1 MLRRRLILCLLVT
14 VLVLWCTGAIA
25 LILMRSSVNRFES
38 KFQRNIQTIDAA
50 INLRTLSA
58 NLNSRY
64 LPSLAAANPDMPP
77 DREFYDV
84 IKMQIREK
92 QERIRSQESRD
103 NRWQGAVARLNES
116 LGLYLDG
123 YDGFFNRKIVE
134 ADQRQAFLQLMASN
148 TQQLTEVTNVMLAIA
163 EGWLLMD
170 AGRLGDDS
178 DFNSIVVCLLILSG
192 TIIAVL
198 VYRELL
204 KLLVDPITALERSL
218 GEIRKGNFEM
228 SLPLPPSR
236 HDLAGFVD
244 AFNQMASDLVKWRGQ
259 SDENLKRANIVNRA
273 ILEAIPS
280 PVFVL
285 GDDGRVIQMNP
296 AAESLTE
303 SLGIQGRLPM
313 KIQRKL
319 DDCRANNSHY
329 LPQDPKDAL
338 LFRINEEEHYFL
350 PRIFHFESA
359 EESLSGWALLLHNVS
374 RIRWLDDM
382 KTGLIATVGHEIRT
396 PLTGIRMV
404 LLMLLEER
412 SGQLDKTQK
421 MLITSASGDCERLLG
436 TVNGLLDLAIAES
449 GAIHLSRVPIG
460 LKVHAENATLRFHD
474 QAAEKS
480 LVIRLEGTDNRFP
493 KVLADPERLDEVLNN
508 LLSNAITHSP
518 EGSEI
523 IVALSKPDAE
533 NIRLSVIDHGP
544 GVPENSQG
552 RIFERFY
559 RAPGQKSQGL
569 GLGLFISRD
578 IMIAHEG
585 RIGLLERN
593 DGLTEFFIDVPIA

>member
-1 MLRRRLILCLLVT
+1 MLRRRLLLCLIT
-14 VLVLWCTGAIA
+14 MVLVLWCTGGAA
-25 LILMRSSVNRFES
+25 LILMRISVTRFES
-38 KFQRNIQTIDAA
+38 QFQRNIRTIDSA
-50 INLRTLSA
+50 ITLRTLTVT
-58 NLNSRY
+58 LNSRY
-64 LPSLAAANPDMPP
+64 LPTLAANSSGVPP
-77 DREFYDV
+77 DRAYFDE
-84 IKMQIREK
+84 IKTQIREK
-92 QERIRSQESRD
+92 QEVIQLQESRD
-103 NRWQGAVARLNES
+103 NRWNEAVARLNES
-116 LGLYLDG
+116 LGLYTDG
-123 YDGFFNRKIVE
+123 YEEFFARGNI
-134 ADQRQAFLQLMASN
+134 DSGQRQDYLQAMASN

-170 AGRLGDDS
+170 AKRLGADAS
-178 DFNSIVVCLLILSG
+178 FNSMVVGLLVLIG
-192 TIIAVL
+192 TICAAF
-198 VYRELL
+198 VYRELS
-204 KLLVDPITALERSL
+204 KLLVEPVTSLQHSLE
-218 GEIRKGNFEM
+218 EIRLGNYEM
-228 SLPLPPSR
+228 SLPLPTPGYGLSG
-236 HDLAGFVD
+236 LVTTFNEMAGE
-244 AFNQMASDLVKWRGQ
+244 LRKWRGLT
-259 SDENLKRANIVNRA
+259 DESLKRANIVNRA

-303 SLGIQGRLPM
+303 NLGVLGRLPL
-313 KIQRKL
+313 KIQRIL
-319 DDCRANNSHY
+319 DDCRANNNHY
-329 LPQDPKDAL
+329 LPQDPKDAM
-338 LFRINEEEHYFL
+338 LFRINEEEHYYL

-359 EESLSGWALLLHNVS
+359 NEEFSGWAVLLHNVS

-382 KTGLIATVGHEIRT
+382 KTGLIATVSHEIKT

-404 LLMLLEER
+404 LLLLLEER
-412 SGQLDKTQK
+412 SGQLDKIQK
-421 MLITSASGDCERLLG
+421 TLITSASGDCERLLG

-449 GAIHLSRVPIG
+449 GAIHLNRVPID
-460 LKVHAENATLRFHD
+460 LKIH
-474 QAAEKS
+474 AEKS
-480 LVIRLEGTDNRFP
+480 ARRFHESAAAKSLLIRLEGTDNRFP

-508 LLSNAITHSP
+508 LLSNAVNHSP
-518 EGSEI
+518 YENEI
-523 IVALSKPDAE
+523 VLAMSKPDAE

-559 RAPGQKSQGL
+559 RAPGQKIQGL